1 MTEDIL
7 FDNIYIGHSVEDA
20 EKLADETWK
29 VKHDAEAAAKEAA
42 KEAAAKEDEAEG
54 EVSFKEQ
61 PVEFIRHKIYDF
73 IETAKV
79 DPVFAFKSQPET
91 GAAIALFGLTFFGML
106 GAMFGL
112 IGSAQKPITK
122 VRSTSLCVCVDFVY

>member
-7 FDNIYIGHSVEDA
+7 FDNIYIGNSVEDA

-29 VKHDAEAAAKEAA
+29 VKRDLEAAAKKAAEAEALKDDEAA
-42 KEAAAKEDEAEG
+42 VD
-54 EVSFKEQ
+54 VSFKED
-61 PVEFIRHKIYDF
+61 PVLFIRHKIYDF

-79 DPVFAFKSQPET
+79 DPLFAFKSQPET
-91 GAAIALFGLTFFGML
+91 GAAIVVLMVTFFGML
-106 GAMFGL
+106 GAMLGL

-122 VRSTSLCVCVDFVY
+122 VCCLFDICS